1 MPRLLSQTIRSSSMR
16 PFCGSMTWSSLSRY
30 SPLSFFR
37 GQHEGDRVPPV
48 PVEVV
53 LEVELD
59 RRVGGEVL
67 ELGERPDREHVMVGH
82 HEVLRHQEARGDRAL
97 AFPAVEVAD
106 QADGPA
112 LKITGEEVVD
122 RQEVTRPDVALE
134 RVGDVLGCDGGDHA
148 LPPLDLRLT
157 VEGERPLRGDPR
169 PDLVDLGGGG
179 RVGSGLFEE
188 IERQLHVCP
197 LEWITSTPPE
207 QYTGC
212 RLTWACV
219 RGVPSISN
227 VAQPFRAAR
236 ME

>member
-1 MPRLLSQTIRSSSMR
+1 
-16 PFCGSMTWSSLSRY
+16 MTWSSWSRY

-106 QADGPA
+106 QAEA
-112 LKITGEEVVD
+112 VVA
-122 RQEVTRPDVALE
+122 VPP
-134 RVGDVLGCDGGDHA
+134 VLAQRAH
-148 LPPLDLRLT
+148 
-157 VEGERPLRGDPR
+157 
-169 PDLVDLGGGG
+169 LGGGK
-179 RVGSGLFEE
+179 RRRRREPQ
-188 IERQLHVCP
+188 R
-197 LEWITSTPPE
+197 
-207 QYTGC
+207 
-212 RLTWACV
+212 
-219 RGVPSISN
+219 
-227 VAQPFRAAR
+227 RAHLPVH
-236 ME
+236 